1 MRIALSIIFCVL
13 VALLG
18 LCAFFAFRSKKK
30 IGKSVALMIISLVP
44 PVIGNLLLIAAPIK
58 ELSEAGCYI
67 YFLGMD
73 LVILA
78 VFRFMFDYC
87 DIHWH
92 EKVIKWVVYVVLIL
106 DAIQVLLNI
115 AFGHAFTMILEPNG
129 FYNFVAVKGFSG
141 QLVHRLVDY
150 VILGSVMLVFLLKT
164 IFSSKVYAEKYFVIL
179 LAMVAVAIWQS
190 VNIFTSAEIN
200 FSMIGYGVFGLLV
213 FFLSLYY
220 RPLRLL
226 DRMLGVIASEMSESI
241 FFFDTNGRCI
251 WANQKAFQLLKIE
264 DGSLDNITDLL
275 NEKLG
280 AFEKEG
286 SEWENT
292 LTFGYGDTVKSYVIQ
307 KHNITDDR
315 QRIVGYY
322 MNIRDNSELSR
333 ETFNA
338 NHDPLTKIYN
348 RAGYDSAM
356 DSLDLAKV
364 FLVLI
369 DLDSFKEA
377 NDKYGHTAGDKVLL
391 RMVETTKKHFREE
404 DYVCRLGG
412 DEFAVIIS
420 NVTTDISKD
429 VEKRIKA
436 INDELST
443 PIDDLPGI
451 TVSSGGA
458 YGKDAE
464 NAYELFNNADHA
476 MYHTKFSGKCGFS
489 LYEKR

>member
-1 MRIALSIIFCVL
+1 MRTALSVVFCVL

-30 IGKSVALMIISLVP
+30 IGKSVALLIISLVP
-44 PVIGNLLLIAAPIK
+44 PVIGNLLLIAAPI
-58 ELSEAGCYI
+58 EMLSEAGCYI

-73 LVILA
+73 LVMFA

-92 EKVIKWVVYVVLIL
+92 EKLIKWIVYVVLIL
-106 DAIQVLLNI
+106 DATQVLLNL
-115 AFGHAFTMILEPNG
+115 AFGHAFTMVLEPNG
-129 FYNFVAVKGFSG
+129 FYNFAAVPGFSG

-150 VILGSVMLVFLLKT
+150 IILGGVMLVFLLKT
-164 IFSSKVYAEKYFVIL
+164 IFSPRVYAEKYFVIL

-190 VNIFTSAEIN
+190 VNMFTSAEIN
-200 FSMIGYGVFGLLV
+200 FSMIGYGVFGILIFGLT
-213 FFLSLYY
+213 LYY

-226 DRMLGVIASEMSESI
+226 DRMLGVIASEMPESI

-251 WANQKAFQLLKIE
+251 WANQRAFELLKIE
-264 DGSLDNITDLL
+264 DGSLDNITDRLE
-275 NEKLG
+275 EKLG
-280 AFEKEG
+280 KFEKEG

-292 LTFGYGDTVKSYVIQ
+292 LTFGEGEQVKSYVIQ
-307 KHNITDDR
+307 KHNVTDDR
-315 QRIVGYY
+315 QRIVGFY

-338 NHDPLTKIYN
+338 NHDALTKIYN
-348 RAGYDSAM
+348 RAGYESVM
-356 DSLDLAKV
+356 ESIDLNKC

-377 NDKYGHTAGDKVLL
+377 NDKYGHTAGDKVLI
-391 RMVETTKKHFREE
+391 RMAETTKKHFRES
-404 DYVCRLGG
+404 DHVCRLGG

-420 NVTTDISKD
+420 NVTTDITKD
-429 VEKRIKA
+429 VEKRIKE
-436 INDELST
+436 INSELST